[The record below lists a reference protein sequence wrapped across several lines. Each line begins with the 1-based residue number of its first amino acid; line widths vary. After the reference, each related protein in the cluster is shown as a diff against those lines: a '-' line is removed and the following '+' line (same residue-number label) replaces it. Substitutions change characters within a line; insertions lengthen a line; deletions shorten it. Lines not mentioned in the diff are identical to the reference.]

1 MTTKKIYGGLLT
13 FFQRRSFRM
22 KLNEEAIMEFKR
34 LYAQEYQ
41 VELSHE
47 QAEEYGT
54 RIIILMK
61 AVYGDDLPPA
71 PIDNNRRKE
80 NN

>member
-1 MTTKKIYGGLLT
+1 
-13 FFQRRSFRM
+13 
-22 KLNEEAIMEFKR
+22 MEFKR

-54 RIIILMK
+54 RLIILMK
-61 AVYGDDLPPA
+61 AVYGDNLPEA
-71 PIDNNRRKE
+71 PIDNNGRKE